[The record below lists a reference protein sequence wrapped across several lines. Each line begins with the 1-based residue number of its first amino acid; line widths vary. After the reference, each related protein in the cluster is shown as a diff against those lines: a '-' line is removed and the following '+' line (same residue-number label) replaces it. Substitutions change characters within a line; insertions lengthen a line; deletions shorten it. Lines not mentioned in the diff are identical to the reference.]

1 MDYFQ
6 EQGYVANK
14 YLDKKHI
21 EEILPRFSVRSE
33 EALYAAVGF
42 GEISAASVFNRLT
55 EKERREEE
63 RAKGES

>member
-55 EKERREEE
+55 GKRTP
-63 RAKGES
+63 

>member
-33 EALYAAVGF
+33 EALYAAVGLVKLALLLSL
-42 GEISAASVFNRLT
+42 ID
-55 EKERREEE
+55 
-63 RAKGES
+63 

>member
-42 GEISAASVFNRLT
+42 GEIKRCFCL
-55 EKERREEE
+55 
-63 RAKGES
+63 